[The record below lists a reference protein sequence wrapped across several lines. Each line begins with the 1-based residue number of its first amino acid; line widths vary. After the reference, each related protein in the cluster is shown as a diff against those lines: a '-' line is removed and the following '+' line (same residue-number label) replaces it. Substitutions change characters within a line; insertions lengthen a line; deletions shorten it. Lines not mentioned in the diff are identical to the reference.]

1 MRPLLSTIALVA
13 PSVWAMST
21 SGRERYGLIGYGIS
35 MYDPPCAFACIDT
48 VNGWALQCDDGHGMD
63 DDMGAMHMAAA
74 TPECKATN
82 DMFLQTMA
90 WCLYTHCPEVKNS
103 TLEGVWET
111 DIVGRLKT
119 QPSPK
124 YSYQVALSSVSASP
138 PKSILDSMAVLNKTS
153 LVDEDVWLSNFNADD
168 IFEKMEIVT
177 EKYGIILMATCVAI
191 PIALSCLRLLPI
203 PQSIISRF
211 YATFIDPPLFGSYHA
226 VPVLGLGFIP
236 TRGQG
241 LFIAYI
247 WIINIILSSVG
258 YELRDPMSWYSSVE
272 QQLVAYISNRVGI
285 LSFVNLALAVLFSSR
300 NSLLLWVT
308 DWSYSTFLLLHR
320 WIAVICMLQACL
332 HSAIYLQI
340 YLDPAKGEGAYEKEA
355 KEDYWVWGIVAT
367 LALVL
372 LMPLSILPLRKKL
385 YEAFLASHVV
395 LALFSMIGC
404 MLHIFYRYEWQ
415 WGYQTWIWITFA
427 FWIFDR
433 MLARPIRVLQH
444 GIKRAII
451 TVIDE
456 DYLQITIPGV
466 QAEGH
471 VYLYFPTLTWRVWE
485 NHPFSVAAV
494 STRPVGSPKA
504 QSQNGRENSS
514 LEEKNVTNVTDLEQY
529 SSDTNL
535 PGLVIFVRRH
545 GGLTSLLSA
554 SKNST
559 VGIPVLIEGSYGHQF
574 ILASPISSPDI
585 EYPNVVCV
593 AGGVGISGILSYLN
607 QSPSA
612 LGLGG
617 KKKLLWGVR
626 TEPLVEAVRTIIPH
640 FGFASDGQET
650 WNDFDVSVSVG
661 RRIDL
666 KKALAEELGSA
677 VGGTTVVVCGPAGMA
692 NKVRATVTELGTRG
706 AVVRLVEESFAW

>member
-13 PSVWAMST
+13 PSAWAMST

-48 VNGWALQCDDGHGMD
+48 VNGWALQCDDDHGMD
-63 DDMGAMHMAAA
+63 DDMGSMHIAAA

-82 DMFLQTMA
+82 DMFLETMA
-90 WCLYTHCPEVKNS
+90 WCFYTHCPEAKNS
-103 TLEGVWET
+103 TLEAVWET

-191 PIALSCLRLLPI
+191 PIALSCLRFLPI

-211 YATFIDPPLFGSYHA
+211 YTTFIDPPLFGSYHA

-247 WIINIILSSVG
+247 WVINIILSSVG

-272 QQLVAYISNRVGI
+272 QQLLAYISNRVGI

-308 DWSYSTFLLLHR
+308 DWFYSTFLLLHR

-355 KEDYWVWGIVAT
+355 KEDYWVWGI
-367 LALVL
+367 
-372 LMPLSILPLRKKL
+372 KL

-395 LALFSMIGC
+395 LALLSMIGC

-433 MLARPIRVLQH
+433 MLARPMRVLKH
-444 GIKRAII
+444 GVKRAII

-494 STRPVGSPKA
+494 STRPVGPHKTR
-504 QSQNGRENSS
+504 SQLSRENES

-529 SSDTNL
+529 SSETNVS
-535 PGLVIFVRRH
+535 GLVILVRRH

-554 SKNST
+554 SRNST
-559 VGIPVLIEGSYGHQF
+559 AGIPVLIEGSYGHQP
-574 ILASPISSPDI
+574 ILASSIASPDI

-593 AGGVGISGILSYLN
+593 AGGVGISGVLSYLN

-626 TEPLVEAVRTIIPH
+626 TEPLVEAVRTIIPRV
-640 FGFASDGQET
+640 GFAADGQET
-650 WNDFDVSVSVG
+650 WNDFDVSISVG

-666 KKALAEELGSA
+666 KKALTKELGSA
-677 VGGTTVVVCGPAGMA
+677 VCGTTIVVCGPAGMA
-692 NKVRATVTELGTRG
+692 DEVRATVTELGTG
-706 AVVRLVEESFAW
+706 GVVVRLVEESFVW